1 MGVKPRLPRDVES
14 LFPAE
19 IVSLI
24 YKYVPKLPKPR
35 PISPGLERELTR
47 IQRSPKRNA
56 MDFYGL
62 DDFVLC

>member
-1 MGVKPRLPRDVES
+1 MGAKPRLPREIES
-14 LFPAE
+14 QLPIE

-24 YKYVPKLPKPR
+24 NTFVPKLPKPR
-35 PISPGLERELTR
+35 PVSPSLQRELER

-56 MDFYGL
+56 MDLYGL